1 MSNISK
7 EARIG
12 ILISVI
18 GISMAALCA
27 LLPWLAPFQPVGE
40 SPLAGFFS
48 TSSVTPSNPPQ
59 TPTYSPVIATG
70 QAIAPTPTLFP
81 THIPVPA
88 FVSDY
93 VTIQFTGTRSISLS
107 EGELIVGDADRF
119 QGTTGEPPCTAF
131 LIKGPY
137 KGELLIYWGGWDQW
151 ENVYDD
157 AFAEQ
162 LLAVKIE
169 KFKTHPTCPSRGP
182 INVVR
187 LP

>member
-1 MSNISK
+1 MLQKWSRGEKI
-7 EARIG
+7 
-12 ILISVI
+12 
-18 GISMAALCA
+18 ALASFIVAVLA
-27 LLPWLAPFQPVGE
+27 LLLDYFTPYGIIGPPPTA
-40 SPLAGFFS
+40 
-48 TSSVTPSNPPQ
+48 TPSNLSQ
-59 TPTYSPVIATG
+59 SPTSNPVIAADQTLE
-70 QAIAPTPTLFP
+70 PSPTLFP
-81 THIPVPA
+81 THVVVPS
-88 FVSDY
+88 FISDY
-93 VTIQFTGTRSISLS
+93 VTIEFTGTRSISLS
-107 EGELIVGDADRF
+107 AGELIVGDADRF
-119 QGTTGEPPCTAF
+119 QGATGEPPCTAF